1 MNQSIAALEVVAV
14 FENAQPVV
22 LTARIG
28 PARPEGAE
36 SWMCEVELLP
46 IYEQAM
52 NVKGVDSFHATWL
65 ACSLV
70 LKLLSH
76 LKAEGAALRAED
88 GTEFPLDAYMAGLGG
103 GPRDAQ
109 GG

>member
-1 MNQSIAALEVVAV
+1 MNDPIVTLEVVAV
-14 FENAQPVV
+14 FDQGHEVG

-28 PARPEGAE
+28 RAAPDADGWVCA
-36 SWMCEVELLP
+36 VELAP
-46 IYEQAM
+46 VYQQPM

-70 LKLLSH
+70 LKLLGA
-76 LKAEGAALRAED
+76 LRAEGAALRDRE
-88 GTEFPLDAYMAGLGG
+88 GNEFPLEAYVAGLDGK
-103 GPRDAQ
+103 PRDAQ